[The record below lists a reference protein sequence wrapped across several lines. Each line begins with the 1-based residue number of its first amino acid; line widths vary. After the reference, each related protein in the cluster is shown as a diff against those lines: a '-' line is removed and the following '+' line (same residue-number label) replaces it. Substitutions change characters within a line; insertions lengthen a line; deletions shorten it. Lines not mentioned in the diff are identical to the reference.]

1 MVALVLMPPAYPQD
15 ITGSYLMYEING
27 SLLTVGTVCGTVS
40 V

>member
-1 MVALVLMPPAYPQD
+1 MVALVSTPPAYPQD
-15 ITGSYLMYEING
+15 TTGSYLRYEING